1 MKQKSLRSMKTKINK
16 TVVSIL
22 VITMTLLLGNAC
34 NKSQDKPKEEKT
46 SLNPNGD
53 SELAIVMRTMMESCK
68 KMKSE
73 IEGNLPLSPYPETI
87 KTITTATPTDG
98 MIDDRNVF
106 NGFANFHLA
115 ALDSMYLPQI
125 DAKVQFNHLVKSCVD
140 CHENY
145 CHGPIPAIKK
155 LYISAK

>member
-1 MKQKSLRSMKTKINK
+1 MKINISK
-16 TVVSIL
+16 TCISLTCITAIL
-22 VITMTLLLGNAC
+22 FIGYAC
-34 NKSQDKPKEEKT
+34 NQTKDKPKEDKP

-73 IEGNLPLSPYPETI
+73 IEGNLPISPYPETI

-115 ALDSMYLPQI
+115 SLDSMYLPQI
-125 DAKVQFNHLVKSCVD
+125 DAKTQFNHLVKSCID

-145 CHGPIPAIKK
+145 CHGPIPAIQK
-155 LYISAK
+155 LYIFSK

>member
-1 MKQKSLRSMKTKINK
+1 MYTSVCTIGALLITTLFILGCGKKETKQADTK
-16 TVVSIL
+16 
-22 VITMTLLLGNAC
+22 
-34 NKSQDKPKEEKT
+34 P

-73 IEGNLPLSPYPETI
+73 IENNTPLSPYPESI

-106 NGFANFHLA
+106 NGFANFHLTS
-115 ALDSMYLPQI
+115 LDSMYLPEI
-125 DAKVQFNHLVKSCVD
+125 NKTVQFNHLVKSCVD

-155 LYISAK
+155 LYIPAK

>member
-1 MKQKSLRSMKTKINK
+1 MKIRTNK
-16 TVVSIL
+16 LAVTIGL
-22 VITMTLLLGNAC
+22 ITMILWVGYAC
-34 NKSQDKPKEEKT
+34 NGKTEQPKENKP

-53 SELAIVMRTMMESCK
+53 SELAVVMRTMMESCK

-73 IEGNLPLSPYPETI
+73 IEGNLPLSPYPESI

-115 ALDSMYLPQI
+115 SLDSMYLFSI
-125 DAKVQFNHLVKSCVD
+125 DTKQQFNHLVKSCVD